1 MSRIELLQHFPWFLI
16 VILLVVDVWA
26 TGHVLLFKRDTRAAI
41 AWVGYIWFVPLFG
54 SLLYFLLGINRIKRR
69 ARSLMNPHCPPSES
83 EVASSFQIHSDELAT
98 SGSRLPN
105 LARIVE
111 QVTCLPLTRGN
122 DVRELGP
129 QTAYSEMLASIEQ
142 AQSSIALCTYIFD
155 RDPIGRRFVE
165 ALAAAQKRSVEVRV
179 LIDDVGARYSWPS
192 IFRWLRNEKI
202 SAVSF
207 MPTWIPWIARYANLR
222 NHRKLLIVDGAT
234 CFTGGMNIRA
244 SQSIETSASRRTED
258 LHFRMQGPVVGQMQ
272 NVFVEDW
279 RFTTG
284 ESLSGANWFPEIA
297 SHGDVLA
304 RSVSA
309 GPDEEYERL
318 RMTILAALSCA
329 EKSVRIVTPYFVPDR
344 DIITALNLASMRG
357 VGVDILLPQV
367 NNLCF
372 VQWASTAILWQ
383 VLERGCR
390 VWYVPP
396 PFDHTKLMLVDG
408 VWTFLGSS
416 NWDARSLRLNFELN
430 VECYDQSLT
439 RRLELIVEEKR
450 SRSTPITLADVDGR
464 SVPRKLRDG
473 LARLLSPYL

>member
-1 MSRIELLQHFPWFLI
+1 MSRIELLQNYSWFP
-16 VILLVVDVWA
+16 VAILLVVDVWA
-26 TGHVLLFKRDTRAAI
+26 TCHAILFKRDTRAAI
-41 AWVGYIWFVPLFG
+41 AWVAYIWFVPLIG

-69 ARSLMNPHCPPSES
+69 ARSLKHLHCLPSES
-83 EVASSFQIHSDELAT
+83 EVPSSFRIQSDGLEMLGT
-98 SGSRLPN
+98 RLPN

-111 QVTCLPLTRGN
+111 QVTCLPLTSGN
-122 DVRELGP
+122 NIRELGP
-129 QTAYSEMLASIEQ
+129 QTAYSEMLVSIDQ

-165 ALAAAQKRSVEVRV
+165 ALAGAQKRGVEVRV

-192 IFRWLRNEKI
+192 VFRWLRKEEI
-202 SAVSF
+202 AAAAF
-207 MPTWIPWIARYANLR
+207 MPTWLPWIARYANLR
-222 NHRKLLIVDGAT
+222 NHRKLLIVDGT
-234 CFTGGMNIRA
+234 SGFTGGMNIRA

-258 LHFRMQGPVVGQMQ
+258 LHFRMRGPVVSQMQ
-272 NVFVEDW
+272 NVFAEDW

-284 ESLSGANWFPEIA
+284 ESLSGAKWFPTIA
-297 SHGDVLA
+297 SQGDVLA

-318 RMTILAALSCA
+318 RMTILASLSCA
-329 EKSVRIVTPYFVPDR
+329 ERTVRIVTPYFVPDR

-357 VGVDILLPQV
+357 VAVDILLPQE

-390 VWYVPP
+390 VWSVPP

-408 VWTFLGSS
+408 VWTFLGSA

-430 VECYDQSLT
+430 VECYDESLT
-439 RRLELIVEEKR
+439 ERLELMVEEKR
-450 SRSTPITLADVDGR
+450 IRSTPITLADVDGR
-464 SVPRKLRDG
+464 SLPIKLRDG

>member
-1 MSRIELLQHFPWFLI
+1 
-16 VILLVVDVWA
+16 
-26 TGHVLLFKRDTRAAI
+26 
-41 AWVGYIWFVPLFG
+41 
-54 SLLYFLLGINRIKRR
+54 
-69 ARSLMNPHCPPSES
+69 
-83 EVASSFQIHSDELAT
+83 
-98 SGSRLPN
+98 
-105 LARIVE
+105 
-111 QVTCLPLTRGN
+111 
-122 DVRELGP
+122 
-129 QTAYSEMLASIEQ
+129 
-142 AQSSIALCTYIFD
+142 
-155 RDPIGRRFVE
+155 
-165 ALAAAQKRSVEVRV
+165 AQKRGVEVRV

-202 SAVSF
+202 PAAAF
-207 MPTWIPWIARYANLR
+207 MPTWAPWIVPYANLR
-222 NHRKLLIVDGAT
+222 NHRKLLIIDGAT
-234 CFTGGMNIRA
+234 GFTGGMNIRA
-244 SQSIETSASRRTED
+244 SHSSEKSCSRRTED
-258 LHFRMQGPVVGQMQ
+258 LHFRMRGPVVSQMQ

-284 ESLSGANWFPEIA
+284 ELLSGAKWFPEIA
-297 SHGDVLA
+297 SQGDVLA

-329 EKSVRIVTPYFVPDR
+329 EQSVRIVTPYFVPDR

-357 VGVDILLPQV
+357 VEVDILLPQV

-430 VECYDQSLT
+430 VECYDPSLT
-439 RRLELIVEEKR
+439 QRLELMVEEKR
-450 SRSTPITLADVDGR
+450 SRSMPITLADVDGR
-464 SVPRKLRDG
+464 SIPRKLRDG